1 MCPASWEKLGN
12 IQNTQTIPRNGKKK
26 NKTQQKPRRLNLRFN
41 TFKNECITS
50 SQSHHTII
58 ISSTDGT
65 TIICRDMKECL
76 QIPETSDF
84 KVGNLPE
91 LAGLLKIKTFSLD
104 E

>member
-1 MCPASWEKLGN
+1 MCPTSWKKLDN
-12 IQNTQTIPRNGKKK
+12 IQSTETIPGNLKKK
-26 NKTQQKPRRLNLRFN
+26 NKTKEKKPRKLNQHFN

-76 QIPETSDF
+76 HIPETSDF
-84 KVGNLPE
+84 
-91 LAGLLKIKTFSLD
+91 
-104 E
+104 